1 MNSKLKALLP
11 HIIAIAV
18 FIGLSSIYFSPLF
31 DGNALRQSDVKQ
43 FQGMAK
49 EIVDYRLMNDNKEP
63 LWSNSM
69 FGGMP
74 AYQVSV
80 SHDSNVLIYVDRI
93 IKLGLPTPVGILF
106 VAMLGFYIFALCLKI
121 NPWLGILGAIGFGFS
136 TINILYLAGGHIT
149 KVNAIIYMAP
159 ALGGMLL
166 AFRGKWLLGSAVF
179 GLFLG
184 LNITANHLQM
194 TYYFAFLLVAV
205 AIGESIRLLIQKEV
219 ITLGKTIGALAVAT
233 VLGVLPAASNLLTTL
248 EYSEYT
254 TRGTTDL
261 TIKPKNPTNV
271 QEKEGLNKNYILE
284 YNFGPGE
291 FLSILAPNAKGER
304 GEYLGNDEEA
314 MLNVD
319 GQYAEQIA
327 QMNRYWGGQSFT
339 GGAFYFGAAM
349 IAFFLLGL
357 ILLKDN
363 LKWPFLAI
371 SILAILLASN
381 DPGGINDF
389 FINKFP
395 MYNKF
400 RDSKMILVL
409 LQVMIPALGVLFLDR
424 FFKGLQL
431 LKNNKIITLN
441 DKNQS
446 FRKLIRNGDGAKI
459 AGVCK
464 GISENLKLNV
474 NLVRALFLIF
484 SFITF
489 GLSIVI
495 YFIFWSV
502 LPSVNFENDQKIEG
516 LIGGKKFVVSVAG
529 IIILLIAILY
539 IIPSLS
545 GSFISAEEVK
555 MFAQAGKSQDPA
567 QVTFVNGL
575 KGELINTR
583 IGLYKGDMG
592 RALLLVILACGIV
605 LASVYTKI
613 SHFLISLVAI
623 AVVAFDNI
631 SVSKRYLNNEEE
643 GGVYKN
649 YEPID
654 AAAFPSLPALADNRI
669 LASEMES
676 VPNFAT
682 KVSELQSKMVES
694 IQYKQ
699 ITDEPTRRAFAAF
712 GVLSLNTNYRVLSFS
727 NPFAETTTSY
737 FHKSIGG
744 YHGAKLKRYQE
755 IADFY
760 IFDEM
765 NRINKEISMAKNV
778 KLQAYGMAGLVTNEN
793 AKQVFDTIQ
802 INEIAVTDSNAVL
815 NMLNTKYLV
824 LDRTKEP
831 IKNLNANGA
840 AWFVGKMKIVNS
852 SNQEMKSLEGLNSKE
867 EAIFNQNDFASIALK
882 SSYSKDSTATIRLTN
897 YGTNVLK
904 YSSNSKTELPAI
916 FSEVYYPEGWNC
928 YVDGKQ
934 IESFR
939 ANYILR
945 GAIIPAGKHNIEW
958 KFEPASYIK
967 GSRYASIFSI
977 LNLLLFLGALAWEG
991 KSMVNKTEEKVK

>member
-1 MNSKLKALLP
+1 MNSKFKALIP
-11 HIIAIAV
+11 HVVAIAV

-49 EIVDYRLMNDNKEP
+49 EIVDFRLMNDNKEP

-80 SHDSNVLIYVDRI
+80 SHDSNVLIYVDRMM
-93 IKLGLPTPVGILF
+93 KLGLPTPVGILF
-106 VAMLGFYIFALCLKI
+106 VAMLGFYIFALCLRV
-121 NPWLGILGAIGFGFS
+121 NPWLGILGAIAFGFS
-136 TINILYLAGGHIT
+136 TINILYIAGGHIT

-166 AFRGKWLLGSAVF
+166 AFRGKWLLGSGIFA
-179 GLFLG
+179 LFLG
-184 LNITANHLQM
+184 LNVTANHLQM
-194 TYYFAFLLVAV
+194 TYYLAFLLAAV
-205 AIGESIRLLIQKEV
+205 AIGESIRLLIQKEI
-219 ITLGKTIGALAVAT
+219 ITLGKTIGALAVST
-233 VLGVLPAASNLLTTL
+233 VIGILPSASNLLTTL

-304 GEYLGNDEEA
+304 GEYLGNDEEV
-314 MLNVD
+314 MTNVD

-339 GGAFYFGAAM
+339 GGAFYFGAFM

-409 LQVMIPALGVLFLDR
+409 LQVMVPALGVLFLDR
-424 FFKGLQL
+424 FFK
-431 LKNNKIITLN
+431 K
-441 DKNQS
+441 
-446 FRKLIRNGDGAKI
+446 
-459 AGVCK
+459 
-464 GISENLKLNV
+464 E
-474 NLVRALFLIF
+474 
-484 SFITF
+484 
-489 GLSIVI
+489 
-495 YFIFWSV
+495 
-502 LPSVNFENDQKIEG
+502 
-516 LIGGKKFVVSVAG
+516 G
-529 IIILLIAILY
+529 IIGDKKIWLFATGGVTLLIAILY
-539 IIPSLS
+539 IVPSLS

-575 KGELINTR
+575 KEALIETR
-583 IGLYKGDMG
+583 IGLYKSDMG

-605 LASVYTKI
+605 LASIYTKV
-613 SHFLISLVAI
+613 SHLIISLVAI

-643 GGVYKN
+643 GGVYKS

-654 AAAFPSLPALADNRI
+654 AAAFPTLPALADNRI

-676 VPNFAT
+676 VPNFAS

-699 ITDEPTRRAFAAF
+699 ITDEQTRRAIAAF
-712 GVLSLNTNYRVLSFS
+712 GILNLNTDYRVLSFS

-778 KLQAYGMAGLVTNEN
+778 KLQAYGMTGIVTNEN

-802 INEIAVTDSNAVL
+802 IGEIAVTDSNAVL

-852 SNQEMKSLEGLNSKE
+852 SNEEMKSLEGLNSKE
-867 EAIFNQNDFASIALK
+867 EAVFNKKDFASIAVK
-882 SSYSKDSTATIRLTN
+882 SRYSKDSSATIKLTS

-904 YSSNSKTELPAI
+904 YSSNSKTELPAV

-934 IESFR
+934 IETFR

-945 GAIIPAGKHNIEW
+945 GAIIPAGKHSIEW
-958 KFEPASYIK
+958 KFEPASYIE
-967 GSRYASIFSI
+967 GSTYASVFSI
-977 LNLLLFLGALAWEG
+977 LLLLTFFGVSGLELKKALS
-991 KSMVNKTEEKVK
+991 KEEEVKA

>member
-1 MNSKLKALLP
+1 MNSKFKALIP
-11 HIIAIAV
+11 HIVAVAV
-18 FIGLSSIYFSPLF
+18 FIGLASMYFSPLF
-31 DGNALRQSDVKQ
+31 EGNALRQSDVKQ

-49 EIVDYRLMNDNKEP
+49 EIVDYRLINEGKEP
-63 LWSNSM
+63 LWTNSM

-74 AYQVSV
+74 AYQISV
-80 SHDSNVLIYVDRI
+80 AHDSNVLIYVDRMM
-93 IKLGLPTPVGILF
+93 KLGLPTPVGILF
-106 VAMLGFYIFALCLKI
+106 VAMLGFYIFALCLRV
-121 NPWLGILGAIGFGFS
+121 NPWLGILGAIAFGFS
-136 TINILYLAGGHIT
+136 TINILYIAGGHIT

-159 ALGGMLL
+159 ALGGMIL
-166 AFRGKWLLGSAVF
+166 AFRGKWLLGSGVF
-179 GLFLG
+179 ALFLG
-184 LNITANHLQM
+184 LNVTANHLQM
-194 TYYFAFLLVAV
+194 TYYLAFLLAAV

-219 ITLGKTIGALAVAT
+219 ITLGKTIGALAIAT
-233 VLGVLPAASNLLTTL
+233 VIGILPSASNLLTTL

-304 GEYLGNDEEA
+304 GEYLGNDEAA
-314 MLNVD
+314 MENVD
-319 GQYAEQIA
+319 SQYAQQIA

-339 GGAFYFGAAM
+339 GGAFYFGAFM

-409 LQVMIPALGVLFLDR
+409 LQVMVPALGVLFLDR
-424 FFKGLQL
+424 FFK
-431 LKNNKIITLN
+431 K
-441 DKNQS
+441 
-446 FRKLIRNGDGAKI
+446 
-459 AGVCK
+459 
-464 GISENLKLNV
+464 E
-474 NLVRALFLIF
+474 
-484 SFITF
+484 
-489 GLSIVI
+489 
-495 YFIFWSV
+495 
-502 LPSVNFENDQKIEG
+502 
-516 LIGGKKFVVSVAG
+516 G
-529 IIILLIAILY
+529 IIGDKKIWLYATGSVTFLIAILY

-555 MFAQAGKSQDPA
+555 MFAQAAKSPDPA
-567 QVTFVNGL
+567 QVSFVNGL

-605 LASVYTKI
+605 LASVYTKL
-613 SHFLISLVAI
+613 SHLIFTGIAI
-623 AVVAFDNI
+623 AIVAFDNI
-631 SVSKRYLNNEEE
+631 SISKRYLNNEEE
-643 GGVYKN
+643 GGVYKS

-654 AAAFPSLPALADNRI
+654 AAAFPTLPALADNRI
-669 LASEMES
+669 LASEMGS
-676 VPNFAT
+676 VPNFAS

-699 ITDEPTRRAFAAF
+699 ITDEQTRRAIAAF
-712 GVLSLNTNYRVLSFS
+712 GILNLNTDYRVLSFS

-760 IFDEM
+760 IFDEL
-765 NRINKEISMAKNV
+765 NRINREIGMAKNV
-778 KLQAYGMAGLVTNEN
+778 KLQAYGMTGIVTNEN
-793 AKQVFDTIQ
+793 AKQIFDTIQ
-802 INEIAVTDSNAVL
+802 IDEIAVSDSNAVL
-815 NMLNTKYLV
+815 NMLNTKYLII
-824 LDRTKEP
+824 DRTKNP
-831 IKNLNANGA
+831 VKNTNTNGA
-840 AWFVGKMKIVNS
+840 VWFVGSVKLVNS
-852 SNQEMKSLEGLNSKE
+852 SNDEMKALEGLNSKN
-867 EAIFNQNDFASIALK
+867 EAIFNTKDFPSISMK
-882 SSYSKDSTATIRLTN
+882 KTYSKDSNATIKLTS

-934 IESFR
+934 IETFR

-945 GAIIPAGKHNIEW
+945 GAIIPAGKHAIEW
-958 KFEPASYIK
+958 KFEPESYTK
-967 GSRYASIFSI
+967 GSTYASIFSI
-977 LNLLLFLGALAWEG
+977 LTLLLFFGVTGLELKNQFSSENK
-991 KSMVNKTEEKVK
+991 KS

>member
-1 MNSKLKALLP
+1 MNSKFKALIP
-11 HIIAIAV
+11 HIVAIAV
-18 FIGLSSIYFSPLF
+18 FIGLASMYFSPLF

-49 EIVDYRLMNDNKEP
+49 EIVEYRLMNDNKEP

-80 SHDSNVLIYVDRI
+80 SHDSNVLIYIDRMM
-93 IKLGLPTPVGILF
+93 KLGLPTPVGILF
-106 VAMLGFYIFALCLKI
+106 VAMLGFYIFALCLRV
-121 NPWLGILGAIGFGFS
+121 NPWLGILGAIAFGFS
-136 TINILYLAGGHIT
+136 TINILYIAGGHIT

-159 ALGGMLL
+159 ALGGMIL
-166 AFRGKWLLGSAVF
+166 AFRGKWLLGSGIFAM
-179 GLFLG
+179 FLG

-194 TYYFAFLLVAV
+194 TYYLAFLLAAV
-205 AIGESIRLLIQKEV
+205 AIGESIRLLIQKEI

-233 VLGVLPAASNLLTTL
+233 VIGILPSASNLLTTL

-314 MLNVD
+314 MVNVD

-339 GGAFYFGAAM
+339 GGAFYFGAFM

-409 LQVMIPALGVLFLDR
+409 LQVMVPALGVLFLDR
-424 FFKGLQL
+424 FFK
-431 LKNNKIITLN
+431 K
-441 DKNQS
+441 
-446 FRKLIRNGDGAKI
+446 
-459 AGVCK
+459 
-464 GISENLKLNV
+464 E
-474 NLVRALFLIF
+474 
-484 SFITF
+484 
-489 GLSIVI
+489 
-495 YFIFWSV
+495 
-502 LPSVNFENDQKIEG
+502 
-516 LIGGKKFVVSVAG
+516 G
-529 IIILLIAILY
+529 IIGDKKIWLYATGGVTFLIAILY

-605 LASVYTKI
+605 LASVYTKL
-613 SHFLISLVAI
+613 SHLVFTGIAI
-623 AVVAFDNI
+623 AIVAFDNI
-631 SVSKRYLNNEEE
+631 SISKRYLNNEEE
-643 GGVYKN
+643 GGVYKS
-649 YEPID
+649 YEPTD
-654 AAAFPSLPALADNRI
+654 AAAFPTLPALADNRI

-676 VPNFAT
+676 VPNFAS

-699 ITDEPTRRAFAAF
+699 ITDEQTRRAIAAF
-712 GVLSLNTNYRVLSFS
+712 GILNLNTDYRVLSFS

-765 NRINKEISMAKNV
+765 NRINKEISMAKNI
-778 KLQAYGMAGLVTNEN
+778 KLQAYGMTGIVTNEN

-802 INEIAVTDSNAVL
+802 IGEIAVTDSNTVL

-831 IKNLNANGA
+831 IKNMNANGA
-840 AWFVGKMKIVNS
+840 AWFVEKMKIVNS
-852 SNQEMKSLEGLNSKE
+852 SNEEMKSLEGLNSKD
-867 EAIFNQNDFASIALK
+867 EAIFNKKDFASITVK
-882 SSYSKDSTATIRLTN
+882 SSYSKDSNATIKLIN

-916 FSEVYYPEGWNC
+916 FSEIYYPEGWNC

-934 IESFR
+934 IETFR

-945 GAIIPAGKHNIEW
+945 GALIPAGKHIIEW

-967 GSRYASIFSI
+967 GSSYAYVFSI
-977 LNLLLFLGALAWEG
+977 LLLLTFFGVSGLELKKALG
-991 KSMVNKTEEKVK
+991 KVEEVKV

>member
-1 MNSKLKALLP
+1 MNSKFKALIP
-11 HIIAIAV
+11 HVVAIAV
-18 FIGLSSIYFSPLF
+18 FIGLAAMYFSPLF
-31 DGNALRQSDVKQ
+31 EGNALRQSDVKQ

-49 EIVDYRLMNDNKEP
+49 EIVDYRLMNEGKEP
-63 LWSNSM
+63 LWTNSM

-74 AYQVSV
+74 AYQISV
-80 SHDSNVLIYVDRI
+80 THDSNVLIYVDRMM
-93 IKLGLPTPVGILF
+93 KLGLPTPVGILF
-106 VAMLGFYIFALCLKI
+106 VAMLGFYIFALCLRV
-121 NPWLGILGAIGFGFS
+121 NPWLGILGAIAFGFS
-136 TINILYLAGGHIT
+136 TINILYIAGGHIT

-159 ALGGMLL
+159 ALGGMIL
-166 AFRGKWLLGSAVF
+166 AFRGKWLLGSGIFA
-179 GLFLG
+179 LFLG
-184 LNITANHLQM
+184 LNVTANHLQM
-194 TYYFAFLLVAV
+194 TYYLAFLLAAV

-219 ITLGKTIGALAVAT
+219 ITLGKTIGALALASVI
-233 VLGVLPAASNLLTTL
+233 GILPSASNLLTTL

-304 GEYLGNDEEA
+304 GEYLGNDEAA
-314 MLNVD
+314 MENVD
-319 GQYAEQIA
+319 SQYAQQIA

-339 GGAFYFGAAM
+339 GGAFYFGAFM

-409 LQVMIPALGVLFLDR
+409 LQVMVPALGVLFLDR

-431 LKNNKIITLN
+431 LEKNKIITLN
-441 DKNQS
+441 DKNHS
-446 FRKLIRNGDGAKI
+446 FSKLIRNGDGAKI

-516 LIGGKKFVVSVAG
+516 LIGDKKFVVGVAG
-529 IIILLIAILY
+529 IITLLIAILY

-555 MFAQAGKSQDPA
+555 MFVQAAKSPDPA
-567 QVTFVNGL
+567 QVSFVNGL

-592 RALLLVILACGIV
+592 RALFLVILACGIV
-605 LASVYTKI
+605 LASVYTKM
-613 SHFLISLVAI
+613 SHLVFTGIAI
-623 AVVAFDNI
+623 AIVAFDTI
-631 SVSKRYLNNEEE
+631 SISKRYLNNEEE
-643 GGVYKN
+643 GGVYKS

-654 AAAFPSLPALADNRI
+654 AAAFPTLPALADNRI

-676 VPNFAT
+676 VPSFGS

-699 ITDEPTRRAFAAF
+699 ITDEQTRRAIAAF
-712 GVLSLNTNYRVLSFS
+712 GVLNLNTDYRVLSFS

-760 IFDEM
+760 IFDEL
-765 NRINKEISMAKNV
+765 NRINREIGMAKNV
-778 KLQAYGMAGLVTNEN
+778 KLQAYGMAGIVTNEN
-793 AKQVFDTIQ
+793 AKQIFDTIQ
-802 INEIAVTDSNAVL
+802 IDEIAVTDSNAVL
-815 NMLNTKYLV
+815 NMLNTKYLIV
-824 LDRTKEP
+824 DRTKNP
-831 IKNLNANGA
+831 VKNTNTNGA
-840 AWFVGKMKIVNS
+840 AWFVGTVKLVNS
-852 SNQEMKSLEGLNSKE
+852 SNDEMKALDGLNSKN
-867 EAIFNQNDFASIALK
+867 EAIFNTKDFPSISMKKA
-882 SSYSKDSTATIRLTN
+882 YSKDSNATIKLTS
-897 YGTNVLK
+897 YGTDILK
-904 YSSNSKTELPAI
+904 YTSNSKTELPAI

-928 YVDGKQ
+928 YIDGKQ
-934 IESFR
+934 IETFR

-945 GAIIPAGKHNIEW
+945 GAIIPAGKHAIEW
-958 KFEPASYIK
+958 KFEPESYTK
-967 GSRYASIFSI
+967 GSTYASIFSF
-977 LNLLLFLGALAWEG
+977 LTLLLFFGVTGLELKNQFSSSTKE
-991 KSMVNKTEEKVK
+991 S

>member
-1 MNSKLKALLP
+1 MNSKFKALIP
-11 HIIAIAV
+11 HIVAIAV
-18 FIGLSSIYFSPLF
+18 FIGLASMYFSPLF

-80 SHDSNVLIYVDRI
+80 SHDSNVLIYIDRMM
-93 IKLGLPTPVGILF
+93 KLGLPTPVGILF
-106 VAMLGFYIFALCLKI
+106 VAMLGFYIFALCLRV
-121 NPWLGILGAIGFGFS
+121 NPWLGILGAIAFGFS
-136 TINILYLAGGHIT
+136 TINILYIAGGHIT

-159 ALGGMLL
+159 ALGGMIL
-166 AFRGKWLLGSAVF
+166 AFRGKWLLGSGIFAM
-179 GLFLG
+179 FLG

-194 TYYFAFLLVAV
+194 TYYLAFLLAAV
-205 AIGESIRLLIQKEV
+205 AIGESIRLLIQKEI

-233 VLGVLPAASNLLTTL
+233 VIGILPSASNLLTTL

-314 MLNVD
+314 MVNVD

-339 GGAFYFGAAM
+339 GGAFYFGAFM

-409 LQVMIPALGVLFLDR
+409 LQVMVPALGVLFLDR
-424 FFKGLQL
+424 FFK
-431 LKNNKIITLN
+431 K
-441 DKNQS
+441 
-446 FRKLIRNGDGAKI
+446 
-459 AGVCK
+459 
-464 GISENLKLNV
+464 E
-474 NLVRALFLIF
+474 
-484 SFITF
+484 
-489 GLSIVI
+489 
-495 YFIFWSV
+495 
-502 LPSVNFENDQKIEG
+502 
-516 LIGGKKFVVSVAG
+516 G
-529 IIILLIAILY
+529 IIGDKKIWLYATGGVTFLIAILY

-605 LASVYTKI
+605 LASVYTKL
-613 SHFLISLVAI
+613 SHLVFTGIAI
-623 AVVAFDNI
+623 AIVAFDNI
-631 SVSKRYLNNEEE
+631 SISKRYLNNEEE
-643 GGVYKN
+643 GGVYKS
-649 YEPID
+649 YEPTD
-654 AAAFPSLPALADNRI
+654 AAAFPTLPALADNRI

-676 VPNFAT
+676 VPNFAS

-699 ITDEPTRRAFAAF
+699 ITDEQTRRAIAAF
-712 GVLSLNTNYRVLSFS
+712 GILNLNTDYRVLSFS

-765 NRINKEISMAKNV
+765 NRINKEISMAKNI
-778 KLQAYGMAGLVTNEN
+778 KLQAYGMTGIVTNEN

-802 INEIAVTDSNAVL
+802 IGEIAVTDSNTVL

-831 IKNLNANGA
+831 IKNMNANGA
-840 AWFVGKMKIVNS
+840 AWFVEKMKIVNS
-852 SNQEMKSLEGLNSKE
+852 SNEEMKSLEGLNSKD
-867 EAIFNQNDFASIALK
+867 EAIFNKKDFASITVK
-882 SSYSKDSTATIRLTN
+882 SSYSKDSNATIKLIN

-916 FSEVYYPEGWNC
+916 FSEIYYPEGWNC

-934 IESFR
+934 IETFR

-945 GAIIPAGKHNIEW
+945 GALIPAGKHIIEW

-967 GSRYASIFSI
+967 GSSYAYVFSI
-977 LNLLLFLGALAWEG
+977 LLLLTFFGVSGLELKKALG
-991 KSMVNKTEEKVK
+991 KVEEVKV

>member
-1 MNSKLKALLP
+1 MNSKFKALIP
-11 HIIAIAV
+11 HIVAVAV
-18 FIGLSSIYFSPLF
+18 FIGLASMYFSPLF
-31 DGNALRQSDVKQ
+31 EGNALRQSDVKQ

-49 EIVDYRLMNDNKEP
+49 EIVDYRLVNEGKEP
-63 LWSNSM
+63 LWTNSM

-74 AYQVSV
+74 AYQISV
-80 SHDSNVLIYVDRI
+80 AHDSNVLIYVDRMM
-93 IKLGLPTPVGILF
+93 KLGLPTPVGILF
-106 VAMLGFYIFALCLKI
+106 VAMLGFYIFALCLRV
-121 NPWLGILGAIGFGFS
+121 NPWLGILGAIAFGFS
-136 TINILYLAGGHIT
+136 TINILYIAGGHIT

-159 ALGGMLL
+159 ALGGMIL
-166 AFRGKWLLGSAVF
+166 AFRGKWLLGSGIFA
-179 GLFLG
+179 LFLG
-184 LNITANHLQM
+184 LNVTANHLQM
-194 TYYFAFLLVAV
+194 TYYLAFLLAAV

-219 ITLGKTIGALAVAT
+219 ITLGKTIGALALAT
-233 VLGVLPAASNLLTTL
+233 VIGILPSASNLLTTL

-271 QEKEGLNKNYILE
+271 QEKDGLNKNYILE

-304 GEYLGNDEEA
+304 GEYLGNDEAA
-314 MLNVD
+314 MENVD
-319 GQYAEQIA
+319 SQYAQQIA

-339 GGAFYFGAAM
+339 GGAFYFGAFM

-409 LQVMIPALGVLFLDR
+409 LQVMVPALGVLFLDR
-424 FFKGLQL
+424 FFK
-431 LKNNKIITLN
+431 K
-441 DKNQS
+441 
-446 FRKLIRNGDGAKI
+446 
-459 AGVCK
+459 
-464 GISENLKLNV
+464 E
-474 NLVRALFLIF
+474 
-484 SFITF
+484 
-489 GLSIVI
+489 
-495 YFIFWSV
+495 
-502 LPSVNFENDQKIEG
+502 
-516 LIGGKKFVVSVAG
+516 G
-529 IIILLIAILY
+529 IIGDKKIWLYATGGVTFLIAILY

-545 GSFISAEEVK
+545 GSFISVEEVK
-555 MFAQAGKSQDPA
+555 MFAQAAKSPDPN
-567 QVTFVNGL
+567 QITFVNGL

-605 LASVYTKI
+605 LASVYTKL
-613 SHFLISLVAI
+613 SHLVFTGIAI
-623 AVVAFDNI
+623 AIVAFDNI
-631 SVSKRYLNNEEE
+631 SISKRYLNNEEE
-643 GGVYKN
+643 GGVYKS

-654 AAAFPSLPALADNRI
+654 AAAFPTLPALADNRI

-676 VPNFAT
+676 VPSFGS

-699 ITDEPTRRAFAAF
+699 ITDEQTRRAIAAF
-712 GVLSLNTNYRVLSFS
+712 GVLNLNTDYRVLSFS

-760 IFDEM
+760 IFDEL
-765 NRINKEISMAKNV
+765 NRINREIGMAKNI
-778 KLQAYGMAGLVTNEN
+778 KLQAYGMTGIVTNEN
-793 AKQVFDTIQ
+793 AKQIFDTIQ
-802 INEIAVTDSNAVL
+802 IDEIAVTDSNAVL
-815 NMLNTKYLV
+815 NMLNTKYLIV
-824 LDRTKEP
+824 DRTKNP
-831 IKNLNANGA
+831 VKNTNTNGA
-840 AWFVGKMKIVNS
+840 AWFVGTVKLVNS
-852 SNQEMKSLEGLNSKE
+852 SNDEMKALEGLKSKN
-867 EAIFNQNDFASIALK
+867 EAIFNTKDFPSISMKKA
-882 SSYSKDSTATIRLTN
+882 YSKDSNATIKLTS
-897 YGTNVLK
+897 YGTDILK
-904 YSSNSKTELPAI
+904 YTSNSKTELPAI

-934 IESFR
+934 IETFR

-945 GAIIPAGKHNIEW
+945 GAIIPAGKHAIEW
-958 KFEPASYIK
+958 KFEPESYTK
-967 GSRYASIFSI
+967 GSTYASIFSI
-977 LNLLLFLGALAWEG
+977 LTLLLFFGVTGLELKNQFSSE
-991 KSMVNKTEEKVK
+991 NKES

>member
-1 MNSKLKALLP
+1 MNSKFKALIP
-11 HIIAIAV
+11 HLVAIAV

-80 SHDSNVLIYVDRI
+80 SHDSNVLIYVDRMM
-93 IKLGLPTPVGILF
+93 KLGLPTPVGILF
-106 VAMLGFYIFALCLKI
+106 VAMLGFYIFALCLRV
-121 NPWLGILGAIGFGFS
+121 NPWLGILGAIAFGFS
-136 TINILYLAGGHIT
+136 TINILYIAGGHIT

-166 AFRGKWLLGSAVF
+166 AFRGKWLLGSGIFA
-179 GLFLG
+179 LFLG
-184 LNITANHLQM
+184 LNVTANHLQM
-194 TYYFAFLLVAV
+194 TYYLAFLLAAV
-205 AIGESIRLLIQKEV
+205 AIGESIRLLIQKEI

-233 VLGVLPAASNLLTTL
+233 VIGILPSASNLLTTL

-314 MLNVD
+314 MANVD

-339 GGAFYFGAAM
+339 GGAFYFGAFM

-409 LQVMIPALGVLFLDR
+409 LQVMVPALGVLFLDR
-424 FFKGLQL
+424 FFK
-431 LKNNKIITLN
+431 K
-441 DKNQS
+441 
-446 FRKLIRNGDGAKI
+446 
-459 AGVCK
+459 
-464 GISENLKLNV
+464 E
-474 NLVRALFLIF
+474 
-484 SFITF
+484 
-489 GLSIVI
+489 
-495 YFIFWSV
+495 
-502 LPSVNFENDQKIEG
+502 
-516 LIGGKKFVVSVAG
+516 G
-529 IIILLIAILY
+529 IIGDKKIWLYATGSVTFLIAILY

-555 MFAQAGKSQDPA
+555 MFAQAGKSQDPV

-605 LASVYTKI
+605 LASVYTKV
-613 SHFLISLVAI
+613 SHLIISLVAI

-643 GGVYKN
+643 GGVYKS

-654 AAAFPSLPALADNRI
+654 AAAFPTLPALADNRI

-676 VPNFAT
+676 VPNFAS

-699 ITDEPTRRAFAAF
+699 ITDEQTRRAIAAF
-712 GVLSLNTNYRVLSFS
+712 GILNLNTDYRVLSFS

-778 KLQAYGMAGLVTNEN
+778 KLQAYGMTGVVTNEN

-802 INEIAVTDSNAVL
+802 IGEIAVTDSNTVL

-824 LDRTKEP
+824 LDRAKEP
-831 IKNLNANGA
+831 IKNVNANGA

-852 SNQEMKSLEGLNSKE
+852 SNEEMKSLEGLNSKD
-867 EAIFNQNDFASIALK
+867 EAIFNKKDFASIAVK
-882 SSYSKDSTATIRLTN
+882 SSYSKDSSATIKLTS

-904 YSSNSKTELPAI
+904 YNSNSKTELPAI

-928 YVDGKQ
+928 YIDGKE
-934 IESFR
+934 IETFR

-945 GAIIPAGKHNIEW
+945 GAMIPAGKHNIEW

-967 GSRYASIFSI
+967 GSTYASIFSI
-977 LNLLLFLGALAWEG
+977 LLLLTFFGVSGLELKKALG
-991 KSMVNKTEEKVK
+991 KEEEVKA